1 VVIQIASC
9 SSGETYY
16 PVSGLVKVD
25 GKPASGAL
33 LTFHPDP
40 PGDPKTTFPAT
51 AKAGT
56 DGKFTLTTGANGGVK
71 AGKYFVTIIWPD
83 PNKKLTDA
91 QRMMGAVPELQDEAA
106 VPDVVAVLQAGLRI
120 GVVLRHH
127 RNRHRVLGQD
137 VHRHDVVRDEVDG
150 IDRRE
155 FAVDVH
161 HEPVV
166 GVDVRLHGVVHL
178 RLDEAGRTSLALLVP
193 LLLLGLIVL
202 GGEVVKSRRQGERA
216 RREPEQE

>member
-1 VVIQIASC
+1 MLRCSLRIAFALAVIQIASC
-9 SSGETYY
+9 SSGETFY

-56 DGKFTLTTGANGGVK
+56 DGKFTVATGANGGVK

-91 QRMMGAVPELQDEAA
+91 QRMMGAS
-106 VPDVVAVLQAGLRI
+106 PDDAP
-120 GVVLRHH
+120 
-127 RNRHRVLGQD
+127 D
-137 VHRHDVVRDEVDG
+137 
-150 IDRRE
+150 
-155 FAVDVH
+155 
-161 HEPVV
+161 
-166 GVDVRLHGVVHL
+166 
-178 RLDEAGRTSLALLVP
+178 
-193 LLLLGLIVL
+193 LLGGRYSTREKSQLQV
-202 GGEVVKSRRQGERA
+202 EVKPGVKELPPF
-216 RREPEQE
+216 ELK